1 MVVGIAII
9 GSGIFVRK
17 EHLPAVQAT
26 PYLTLKAI
34 YSRSLSSAR
43 SLVSDI
49 PNLDL
54 YSNDAGTG
62 RTYQDLLGRPD
73 VEAVVIALPILMQP
87 EFIKNALKA
96 GKHVLA
102 EKPIAKDVATAAEL
116 LEWYRKSINTSKVT
130 FCVAENYRFFDSVIF
145 ARYQVKKL
153 GRVLG
158 FHVRLQNM
166 VKLGGGYIET
176 EWRKRPEYQ
185 GGFVLDAGI
194 HCVAGLRMLLGPE
207 NAPVRVAAFSEQ
219 LQNHLPPVDTLNAT
233 VKTKT
238 GITGSFAVSFGTTYN
253 EYELSVAC
261 EKGVVF
267 RDRAGTSFQV
277 GIGGA
282 VVVKSDDKQERTEFV
297 NEEFG
302 VKQEVEAWAKAL
314 ETGMQD
320 PRQKPEEALRDL
332 EMLEAMLLSG
342 EQNGQPVDLPA
353 T

>member
-1 MVVGIAII
+1 MVVGVAII
-9 GSGIFVRK
+9 GSGIFVSK
-17 EHLPAVQAT
+17 EHLPAVQVT
-26 PYLTLKAI
+26 SSLTLKAI

-43 SLVSDI
+43 NLGSDI
-49 PNLDL
+49 SSLDL
-54 YSNDAGTG
+54 YSNDAGAG
-62 RTYQDLLGRPD
+62 RTYQDLLERTD
-73 VEAVVIALPILMQP
+73 VEAVIIALPILMQP
-87 EFIKNALKA
+87 EFIKRALEA

-102 EKPIAKDVATAAEL
+102 EKPIAKDVATATEL
-116 LEWYRKSINTSKVT
+116 LEWYEKNINTSKVT

-145 ARYQVKKL
+145 AREQVEKL

-158 FHVRLQNM
+158 FNVRLQNM
-166 VKLGGGYIET
+166 VKLGGRYIET
-176 EWRKRPEYQ
+176 EWRKKPEYQ

-194 HCVAGLRMLLGPE
+194 HCIAGLRMLLGPE

-233 VKTKT
+233 VKTKS
-238 GITGSFAVSFGTTYN
+238 GVTGSFAVSFGTTYD

-261 EKGVVF
+261 EKGAVY
-267 RDRAGTSFQV
+267 RDRAGTSFEV

-282 VVVKSDDKQERTEFV
+282 VVVRSEGKQERTEFM

-302 VKQEVEAWAKAL
+302 VKQEVKAWAKAL
-314 ETGMQD
+314 ETGLQD

-332 EMLEAMLLSG
+332 EMLEAMLRSG
-342 EQNGQPVDLPA
+342 EQNGQPVDLPV